1 MWLGYNDIILST
13 RSSEVLRMEYVHV
26 QIAWWLLGMESG
38 CSDGLLALV
47 SWDWWKFCIQ
57 DWNLV
62 WYWYVTVVTIAGG
75 GLETKL

>member
-1 MWLGYNDIILST
+1 MMDI
-13 RSSEVLRMEYVHV
+13 

-38 CSDGLLALV
+38 CYDDLLALV

-62 WYWYVTVVTIAGG
+62 WYVTVVTIVGG

>member
-1 MWLGYNDIILST
+1 VGYNDIILST
-13 RSSEVLRMEYVHV
+13 RNSEVLMMDI

-38 CSDGLLALV
+38 CYDDLLALV

-62 WYWYVTVVTIAGG
+62 WYVTV
-75 GLETKL
+75 